1 MKRLLSFVLIAAFLF
16 TPAANAAPKKISVK
30 AMQLVTTVGT
40 PDEVSG
46 VVASGKSLIV
56 YGSKAAKAYARAVDT
71 TGKELWNISLDQSLA
86 SIATAA
92 VVDSAGDIW
101 IAGATP
107 LALGL
112 TPPSPAATPEATP
125 VNPDNASAL
134 PTTTVGNLQAVT
146 LWKVTA
152 AGVLAATTTLP
163 TSSVVFPTAISV
175 DRNGASIVG
184 IIGTE
189 KGSAGFFVNSDKAGV
204 FGKLLQIGS
213 MTTTADAVV
222 RHTDGTFTVAG
233 SSSETLAG
241 KKVAGI
247 TDGVLI
253 KISKAQ
259 KITSVVRS
267 SAAKGKRIWNSAT
280 STLLLGGEVVAGGKT
295 ETAITKFSSSFAPTW
310 TYRFASTGPAI
321 TVGSTYAVFISTG
334 ATPQL
339 NWNPRVA
346 TPLLLTFNAKGA
358 VVAADSGPVGQRE
371 LLGAVLS
378 KELGLLVVTSSADTV
393 SIFTL
398 IPR

>member
-1 MKRLLSFVLIAAFLF
+1 VKRLLSFVLIAVFLF
-16 TPAANAAPKKISVK
+16 TPTANAAPKKISVK
-30 AMQLVTTVGT
+30 AMQLVTTVGI
-40 PDEVSG
+40 PEEVSG

-56 YGSKAAKAYARAVDT
+56 YGSKATKAYARAVDT
-71 TGKELWNISLDQSLA
+71 TGKELWNLSLDQSPA

-92 VVDSAGDIW
+92 VVDSVGDIW

-112 TPPSPAATPEATP
+112 TPPSPAATA
-125 VNPDNASAL
+125 VNPDNAAAL
-134 PTTTVGNLQAVT
+134 PTTNVGNLQAVT
-146 LWKVTA
+146 LWRVTA
-152 AGVLAATTTLP
+152 AGVLAGTNTLP
-163 TSSVVFPTAISV
+163 TSSVVFPAAISV

-189 KGSAGFFVNSDKAGV
+189 KGSAGFLVNTDKAGM
-204 FGKLLQIGS
+204 FGKLLQIGTAS
-213 MTTTADAVV
+213 TTADAIV
-222 RHTDGTFTVAG
+222 RHTDGSFTVAG

-253 KISKAQ
+253 KISKAL

-267 SAAKGKRIWNSAT
+267 SAVKGKRIWNSAT

-295 ETAITKFSSSFAPTW
+295 ETAITKFTSSFAPTW
-310 TYRFASTGPAI
+310 TYRFASTGPAL
-321 TVGSTYAVFISTG
+321 TVGSTYAAFISTG
-334 ATPQL
+334 PTPQL
-339 NWNPRVA
+339 NWNPKVA
-346 TPLLLTFNAKGA
+346 TPLLLTFNAKGT
-358 VVAADSGPVGQRE
+358 VVAADSGPIGQKE
-371 LLGAVLS
+371 LLGAILS
-378 KELGLLVVTSSADTV
+378 KELGVLVVTASADTV

>member
-1 MKRLLSFVLIAAFLF
+1 MKRLLSLVLIAAFLF
-16 TPAANAAPKKISVK
+16 TPAVNAAPKKISVK
-30 AMQLVTTVGT
+30 PMQLVTTVGT

-46 VVASGKSLIV
+46 VVVSGKSLIV
-56 YGSKAAKAYARAVDT
+56 YGSKASKAYARAVDT
-71 TGKELWNISLDQSLA
+71 TGKELWNLSLDQSPA

-92 VVDSAGDIW
+92 AVDSAGDIW

-112 TPPSPAATPEATP
+112 TPPSPAATP
-125 VNPDNASAL
+125 VNPDNAAAT
-134 PTTTVGNLQAVT
+134 PTTAVGNLQAVT
-146 LWKVTA
+146 IWKLTA
-152 AGVLAATTTLP
+152 AGVLASTNTLP

-175 DRNGASIVG
+175 DRNGVSIVG

-213 MTTTADAVV
+213 VSTTTDAVV
-222 RHTDGTFTVAG
+222 RHTDGSFTVAG

-241 KKVAGI
+241 KKVAGV

-253 KISKAQ
+253 KISKAL
-259 KITSVVRS
+259 KITSVIRS
-267 SAAKGKRIWNSAT
+267 SAVKGKRIWNSAT

-295 ETAITKFSSSFAPTW
+295 ETAITKFSSSFTPTW
-310 TYRFASTGPAI
+310 TYRFASTGPAV
-321 TVGSTYAVFISTG
+321 TVGSTYAAFISTG

-339 NWNPRVA
+339 NWNPKVA
-346 TPLLLTFNAKGA
+346 TPLLLTFDAKGA
-358 VVAADSGPVGQRE
+358 ITAADSGPIGQKE
-371 LLGAVLS
+371 VLGAVLS